1 MELDTQMYQDLPA
14 ALQELAADQCAR
26 TSLQHATAHLL
37 IAASPCACRENLARI
52 SEWCADTYVAP
63 GEDRRQ
69 VYDKTQIY
77 LKDALHTVTQH
88 VCKAADGLAQ
98 TVELQSVE
106 LEGVDAMVRPPLPPA
121 ACE

>member
-1 MELDTQMYQDLPA
+1 MLSASFSRSPPLAPA
-14 ALQELAADQCAR
+14 ISCSVKTTAA
-26 TSLQHATAHLL
+26 
-37 IAASPCACRENLARI
+37 
-52 SEWCADTYVAP
+52 TYVAP

-121 ACE
+121 TCE

>member
-1 MELDTQMYQDLPA
+1 MARAQRASLDLTLARPQAPRLP
-14 ALQELAADQCAR
+14 CAR
-26 TSLQHATAHLL
+26 
-37 IAASPCACRENLARI
+37 RENLARI

>member
-1 MELDTQMYQDLPA
+1 M
-14 ALQELAADQCAR
+14 R
-26 TSLQHATAHLL
+26 TNKPPTRATAHLL
-37 IAASPCACRENLARI
+37 IAVSPCVRRENLARI

-106 LEGVDAMVRPPLPPA
+106 LEGVDAMVRPPLPRA
-121 ACE
+121 TCE